1 MCCLDADYD
10 YYFKLLRLFYLA
22 DDLIPDSLE
31 SVRTALGVLQ
41 ATTALCSNS
50 ISQICIEYLEVVP
63 WEDKEEK
70 AILKVASGLGPS
82 AMSILARI
90 QPVDSTAVKN
100 VFISS
105 FCFVTSTDNSLPP
118 FTNELKTSAQEQVEY
133 MLMEDEDLPLITT
146 DDDVKAVVEI
156 GLAKLFS
163 VFESELN
170 SLLDKFDH
178 TLDVAESEVL
188 QSLSDLEWMCNILPK
203 MDMMKD
209 FVCSWANV
217 SVNVLS
223 VVQDKKL
230 SSGIWAVKVRLIE
243 VRTKVLEVWCYRTK
257 AAKQRLQVGFNE
269 VGNTT
274 VSL

>member
-10 YYFKLLRLFYLA
+10 YYVKLLRLFYLT

-41 ATTALCSNS
+41 AATALCSNS
-50 ISQICIEYLEVVP
+50 ISQICIEYLEAVP
-63 WEDKEEK
+63 REDKEEE
-70 AILKVASGLGPS
+70 AILK
-82 AMSILARI
+82 
-90 QPVDSTAVKN
+90 
-100 VFISS
+100 
-105 FCFVTSTDNSLPP
+105 
-118 FTNELKTSAQEQVEY
+118 LKTSAQEQVEY

-156 GLAKLFS
+156 GLAKLVSRTVGKLEKCSYRCLFLTHGFWDLAVHL
-163 VFESELN
+163 VFIFIS
-170 SLLDKFDH
+170 
-178 TLDVAESEVL
+178 
-188 QSLSDLEWMCNILPK
+188 
-203 MDMMKD
+203 
-209 FVCSWANV
+209 SWANV

-243 VRTKVLEVWCYRTK
+243 VTAKVLEAVGYGNVILPAPSRVQLLKLWLPYISHFTGACIAIQAEILTDWMEVEQVRYPDLSEAFEVWCYRTK